1 MSKLSDREDRRK
13 SVVSRMVSEPATVPV
28 PATAPESSGKRGRPK
43 ADRETKKRI
52 SLAVMPSLYEDIQ
65 KIAYVQ
71 RRSTSELVA
80 QMMEEYKAAHAA
92 ELKEY
97 QELHSAKGS

>member
-13 SVVSRMVSEPATVPV
+13 SVVSRMVSEQATVPA
-28 PATAPESSGKRGRPK
+28 PAPESAGKRGRPK

-80 QMMEEYKAAHAA
+80 QMMEEHKAAHDA

-97 QELHSAKGS
+97 QELHSAQEI

>member
-13 SVVSRMVSEPATVPV
+13 SVVSRMVSEPAVV
-28 PATAPESSGKRGRPK
+28 PAPATESTAKRGRPK

-52 SLAVMPSLYEDIQ
+52 SLAVLPSLYDDIQ

-71 RRSTSELVA
+71 RRSISELVA

-97 QELHSAKGS
+97 QELHSAQEK

>member
-13 SVVSRMVSEPATVPV
+13 SVVGRMVSEPATVPV
-28 PATAPESSGKRGRPK
+28 PDPESTAKRGRPK
-43 ADRETKKRI
+43 VDRETKKRI

-80 QMMEEYKAAHAA
+80 QMMEEYKAAHPG

-97 QELHSAKGS
+97 QDLHSAQEK

>member
-13 SVVSRMVSEPATVPV
+13 SVVSRMVSEPATVPA
-28 PATAPESSGKRGRPK
+28 PAPESTGKRGRPK
-43 ADRETKKRI
+43 TERETKKHI
-52 SLAVMPSLYEDIQ
+52 SLVVLPSLYEDIQ

-97 QELHSAKGS
+97 QELHSTQEK

>member
-1 MSKLSDREDRRK
+1 MSKLSDRENRRK
-13 SVVSRMVSEPATVPV
+13 SVVSRMVSESETVPERV
-28 PATAPESSGKRGRPK
+28 TESAGKRGRPK
-43 ADRETKKRI
+43 AERETKKRI

-97 QELHSAKGS
+97 QELHSVQEK